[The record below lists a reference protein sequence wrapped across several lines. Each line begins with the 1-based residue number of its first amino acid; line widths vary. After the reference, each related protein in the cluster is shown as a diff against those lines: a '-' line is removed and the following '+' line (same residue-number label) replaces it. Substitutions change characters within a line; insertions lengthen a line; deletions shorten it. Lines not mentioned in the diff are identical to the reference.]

1 LGSKNKLKRFKENEN
16 FNNVFQPTR
25 EELLSGNFKFKGSW
39 ANKVFKN
46 SNPITLELGC
56 GKGEYSVELARQN
69 PNVNFIG
76 IDIKGAR
83 FWRGAKTANENNIDN
98 VKFIRAQI
106 ELVEYLF
113 DNNEISEIW
122 ITFPDPQITFKRT
135 KHRLT
140 NLEFLNKYKRILNTN
155 GCINLKTDSE
165 FLHGYTIGL
174 LQATKN
180 AEILYSNHDIYKRSG
195 SPKEATEIKTHY
207 ENLFLIKDKPI
218 TFIKFKI

>member
-1 LGSKNKLKRFKENEN
+1 M
-16 FNNVFQPTR
+16 
-25 EELLSGNFKFKGSW
+25 
-39 ANKVFKN
+39 
-46 SNPITLELGC
+46 
-56 GKGEYSVELARQN
+56 
-69 PNVNFIG
+69 
-76 IDIKGAR
+76 
-83 FWRGAKTANENNIDN
+83 
-98 VKFIRAQI
+98 
-106 ELVEYLF
+106 EYLF

-207 ENLFLIKDKPI
+207 ENLFLNNDKPI